1 MRDITQ
7 HLPVKHLQEDSLAL
21 PVWRVV
27 MWMEICA
34 NLNHCEVKK
43 EERSRLIPPKLTAS
57 PELLLAVEY
66 SISGKR
72 I

>member
-1 MRDITQ
+1 
-7 HLPVKHLQEDSLAL
+7 
-21 PVWRVV
+21 
-27 MWMEICA
+27 MEICA